1 MTEKRVRY
9 DGGSRDLTPPPHPE
23 PLRVPVV
30 DSHCHLDLM
39 DVPVAESVAAAV
51 SVGVTRMLTIG
62 VDVATS
68 QLSADTAAAYD
79 EVFAGVAIHPNE
91 AFAATA
97 EALSE
102 IARLAAL
109 PQVRA
114 VGETGLDWYRDT
126 ATREQQEASFRAHID
141 IAKSVG
147 KPVVIHDRDAHA
159 DILRVLQSQGA
170 PETVVFHCFSGDAE
184 FARECIDRGYVLSFA
199 GTVTFR
205 NARQLRE
212 ALAITPLD
220 QVLVETDAPF
230 LTPTPFRGRPNGPYM
245 IPVTVRAM
253 AEVKGIGEDE
263 MAAAI
268 AATAERCF
276 GPW

>member
-1 MTEKRVRY
+1 
-9 DGGSRDLTPPPHPE
+9 
-23 PLRVPVV
+23 
-30 DSHCHLDLM
+30 
-39 DVPVAESVAAAV
+39 
-51 SVGVTRMLTIG
+51 
-62 VDVATS
+62 
-68 QLSADTAAAYD
+68 
-79 EVFAGVAIHPNE
+79 
-91 AFAATA
+91 
-97 EALSE
+97 
-102 IARLAAL
+102 
-109 PQVRA
+109 
-114 VGETGLDWYRDT
+114 
-126 ATREQQEASFRAHID
+126 
-141 IAKSVG
+141 
-147 KPVVIHDRDAHA
+147 
-159 DILRVLQSQGA
+159 
-170 PETVVFHCFSGDAE
+170 
-184 FARECIDRGYVLSFA
+184 ARECIDRGYVLSFA